1 VAEREL
7 GVVHES
13 GSQATDRMLAL
24 EPHRPRAYTHWLL
37 SSGVSSAAVPS
48 WLKGVAQPW
57 LEQATVCHFG
67 GCQAFVWFFGIILE
81 MGFRDWRGGNSWQ
94 AHCDLRWIS
103 IGGVGRR
110 LKL

>member
-48 WLKGVAQPW
+48 
-57 LEQATVCHFG
+57 
-67 GCQAFVWFFGIILE
+67 
-81 MGFRDWRGGNSWQ
+81 
-94 AHCDLRWIS
+94 
-103 IGGVGRR
+103 
-110 LKL
+110 